1 LYYEAAVK
9 YLLSVLMFHL
19 HHFCEPT
26 LVYNE
31 GLDLKS
37 TLVTTIL
44 LKKSFW
50 FSTVSDAAFAHIE
63 VSGCAKSP
71 FFSLDQ

>member
-1 LYYEAAVK
+1 
-9 YLLSVLMFHL
+9 MFHL
-19 HHFCEPT
+19 QHFCEPT

-50 FSTVSDAAFAHIE
+50 FSTVSDVAFAHIK